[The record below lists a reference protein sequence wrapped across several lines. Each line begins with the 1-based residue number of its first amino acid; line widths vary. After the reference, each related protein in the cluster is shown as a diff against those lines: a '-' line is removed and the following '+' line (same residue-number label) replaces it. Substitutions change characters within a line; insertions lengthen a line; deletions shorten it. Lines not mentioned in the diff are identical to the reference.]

1 MMKKSESIEI
11 LSSIWSG
18 RGSQKLTCNGGTE
31 GILLAQDSAFK
42 YISNQQVTFS
52 ECDHW
57 TLILL
62 SISRLKGHLNS
73 KENKENRILSGKVIF
88 TSFKNYYIIYVNIF

>member
-1 MMKKSESIEI
+1 MKKSESIEI

-18 RGSQKLTCNGGTE
+18 QGSQKLTSDGGTE

-42 YISNQQVTFS
+42 YISNQQVMFS

-57 TLILL
+57 TLMLF

-73 KENKENRILSGKVIF
+73 KENKENRILSGIVIF
-88 TSFKNYYIIYVNIF
+88 TSLTKSFKNYYLI